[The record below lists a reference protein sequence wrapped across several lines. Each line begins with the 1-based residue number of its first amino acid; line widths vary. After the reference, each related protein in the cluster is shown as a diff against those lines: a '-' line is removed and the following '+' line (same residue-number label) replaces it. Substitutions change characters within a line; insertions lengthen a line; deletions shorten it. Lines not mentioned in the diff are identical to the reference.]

1 MHSIHLRFELAQT
14 QKKKIN
20 DKRGRKKKKFIH
32 GRPKLQARCFL
43 EVKYG
48 GFERGALVESI
59 WHP

>member
-14 QKKKIN
+14 KKK
-20 DKRGRKKKKFIH
+20 KRKREKKKKFIH
-32 GRPKLQARCFL
+32 EHPKLRARCFL

-48 GFERGALVESI
+48 GFKRGSLVESI

>member
-14 QKKKIN
+14 KKK
-20 DKRGRKKKKFIH
+20 KKKKFIH
-32 GRPKLQARCFL
+32 EHPKLQARCFL

-48 GFERGALVESI
+48 GFKRGALVESI